1 MATDISLQDE
11 RDELQRLNED
21 WHSRNV
27 DLQEENQLLRDALK
41 KLWLDSPLPNW
52 SFYRPTDEPA
62 GNSEAL
68 RQLYIQSRANANEA
82 LRKAGAA

>member
-21 WHSRNV
+21 WHSRNIT
-27 DLQEENQLLRDALK
+27 LQEENQLLRDALK
-41 KLWLDSPLPNW
+41 QLWLDSPLPNW
-52 SFYRPTDEPA
+52 ASYGPAEEPA
-62 GNSEAL
+62 GNGDRL
-68 RQLYIQSRANANEA
+68 RQLYIQSRVKAHEA